1 MGVIDK
7 IVLFVK
13 DLIGKLTAEE
23 KRRLALV
30 ITAGFSVILILSV
43 VLSIKKPG
51 GEKKEGEPEFKTV
64 ILPIPAEEIFLPDEP
79 DFLPGVIL
87 ERERRTSWT
96 EEDAAIYWR
105 DPLVHGE
112 EPWREKIETVIDD
125 FLEHVP

>member
-13 DLIGKLTAEE
+13 DLIGKLTDEE
-23 KRRLALV
+23 KRRLVLFA
-30 ITAGFSVILILSV
+30 TAGFCVILIITV
-43 VLSIKKPG
+43 VLSVKKSG
-51 GEKKEGEPEFKTV
+51 GEKESDVPEKTG
-64 ILPIPAEEIFLPDEP
+64 IQIPIAAEEIFLPDEP
-79 DFLPGVIL
+79 DFIPGVIL
-87 ERERRTSWT
+87 GRQQRSSWT
-96 EEDAAIYWR
+96 EEDAAIFWR